1 MLRQVLLTREDT
13 PVHYIAGPDEIAG
26 IREAWRRL
34 EEVVALRG
42 RRFFGVVWPD
52 GVYWA
57 AVEAKHG
64 VDDGDLAAGVIPGGA
79 YTRSRLRGEPPA
91 VYERIGPEMEAL
103 EASTRRD
110 PDRPGLEHYR
120 RRDEIDLLVP
130 VAAA

>member
-26 IREAWRRL
+26 IREAWRLL

-57 AVEAKHG
+57 AVEAKPG
-64 VDDGDLAAGVIPGGA
+64 IDDGDLAAGVIPGGA
-79 YTRSRLRGEPPA
+79 YARSRLRGEPPA
-91 VYERIGPEMEAL
+91 VYDRIPGAVQAL
-103 EASTRRD
+103 AAGARRD
-110 PDRPGLEHYR
+110 LGRPEVEHYR
-120 RRDEIDLLVP
+120 RRDEIDVLVP
-130 VAAA
+130 VA

>member
-26 IREAWRRL
+26 IREAWRLL

-57 AVEAKHG
+57 AVEAKPG
-64 VDDGDLAAGVIPGGA
+64 IDDGDLAAGAIPGGA
-79 YTRSRLRGEPPA
+79 YTRARLRGEPPGL
-91 VYERIGPEMEAL
+91 YDRIAPEMEAL
-103 EASTRRD
+103 EAATSRD
-110 PDRPGLEHYR
+110 RERPGVEFYR

-130 VAAA
+130 VASS

>member
-13 PVHYIAGPDEIAG
+13 PVHYVAGPDEIAG

-57 AVEAKHG
+57 AVEAKPG
-64 VDDGDLAAGVIPGGA
+64 IDDGDLAAGVIPGGA
-79 YTRSRLRGEPPA
+79 YARSRLRGEPPA
-91 VYERIGPEMEAL
+91 VYDRIAPAFEAL
-103 EASTRRD
+103 VAAGGHD
-110 PDRPGLEHYR
+110 PARPGLEFYR
-120 RRDEIDLLVP
+120 RRDEVDVLVP
-130 VAAA
+130 DASS